1 MARAPSLRSVAVF
14 VAAGRALSF
23 TAAARTLGLTPSAVS
38 RRIADLEH
46 ELGVALFRRFNRR
59 IELTADGES
68 PSVRAAAVK
77 LSARPAATKTETD
90 RSEGTRATPTF
101 SVRRNVSRNSA

>member
-1 MARAPSLRSVAVF
+1 LAHAPSLRSIAVF

-23 TAAARTLGLTPSAVS
+23 SAAAWTLSLTPSAVS

-59 IELTADGES
+59 IELTAAGA
-68 PSVRAAAVK
+68 RYLAAVLDEC
-77 LSARPAATKTETD
+77 LSR
-90 RSEGTRATPTF
+90 
-101 SVRRNVSRNSA
+101 V